1 MTYSCTGMG
10 DCVKAC
16 RYGAI
21 SNEYGVAKVD
31 DSKCVGCGDCFR
43 ACPRGKIQMVPYL
56 GVKQAACESEADPD
70 KRMEVCG
77 MGCIGCGDC
86 ADNCPSNAITMTDGH
101 PVIDHKKCQNCGIC
115 TYVCSRGLIQERV
128 VPEYIY
134 LQQEAMKLDMEER
147 G

>member
-1 MTYSCTGMG
+1 
-10 DCVKAC
+10 
-16 RYGAI
+16 
-21 SNEYGVAKVD
+21 
-31 DSKCVGCGDCFR
+31 
-43 ACPRGKIQMVPYL
+43 MVPLL
-56 GVKQAACESEADPD
+56 GAKQAAWESEDAPE
-70 KRMEVCG
+70 KRIEVGG

-86 ADNCPSNAITMTDGH
+86 ADNCPNDAIRMVNGH
-101 PVIDHKKCQNCGIC
+101 PVIDDKKCQNCGVC

>member
-1 MTYSCTGMG
+1 MCRLRRLFPCVSWRQDPDGSISRCKTG
-10 DCVKAC
+10 
-16 RYGAI
+16 
-21 SNEYGVAKVD
+21 
-31 DSKCVGCGDCFR
+31 
-43 ACPRGKIQMVPYL
+43 
-56 GVKQAACESEADPD
+56 ACESEAEPD

-86 ADNCPSNAITMTDGH
+86 ADNCPSDAITMTDGH